1 MEVGRGAAAP
11 FGSFGEAGAGPAG
24 RTRCGHCE
32 LCPTAPRLSRV
43 GPLGS
48 VVSSR
53 DAAILSWRCRP
64 PVGVLVMAALPSSSG
79 VPSKLL
85 LTAVPLTRV
94 RLRGLGWVGGSIRRT
109 QRGGGAHVSPAARRA
124 DEQSQCWAASTAP
137 KVRASLQ
144 GCAGA
149 RRVVG
154 DASVASSP
162 NAAILSRC
170 DRPPVGALVTPAL
183 AAAPPP
189 TLLFATTRWLSAQ
202 LCFTAAFG
210 ALRHR
215 SSSPLSGPSSKL
227 SFPPSRPI
235 SGVPGAVLPRHPS
248 SPFGAS
254 PMLFTTPILGA
265 PGAAL
270 PHAWSLCSAPC

>member
-1 MEVGRGAAAP
+1 
-11 FGSFGEAGAGPAG
+11 
-24 RTRCGHCE
+24 
-32 LCPTAPRLSRV
+32 
-43 GPLGS
+43 
-48 VVSSR
+48 
-53 DAAILSWRCRP
+53 
-64 PVGVLVMAALPSSSG
+64 MAALPSSSG

-85 LTAVPLTRV
+85 LMAVPLTRV

-215 SSSPLSGPSSKL
+215 SSSPLSGASSKL
-227 SFPPSRPI
+227 SFPPAAPFRVSPEPFSPI
-235 SGVPGAVLPRHPS
+235 THPLHLGHPRCS
-248 SPFGAS
+248 SPLQFSVPPALLS
-254 PMLFTTPILGA
+254 PTLGPSAQPHAETPLQSAAVRAGSDVRFSPAQTWGCVPSRRALVPWVPPCDAAGPICA
-265 PGAAL
+265 QPRWVAL
-270 PHAWSLCSAPC
+270 PGGCPCTALALLRP